1 MNGSAHLWKETKVI
15 FEANDKVKTPWYKY
29 YGDVKKH
36 LDYPDFSVYDL
47 LKESANKHADNISY
61 NYFGTKATFKKFL
74 EQIDES
80 ALAFKALGVKEGDRV
95 SICMPNTPEAL
106 ISFYAL
112 NKIGAIS
119 NMIHPLS
126 AEREIKYYIDIS
138 ESRFIVT
145 IDLAFNKI
153 NHIAEDTCLEK
164 VIVVS
169 VKDSMPAHMKA
180 LFQMTKGRKIKL
192 ESSDIAI
199 TWKEFMKGAKEAANT
214 ENKADSQDFS
224 TSAGSKVASILY
236 SGGTTG
242 YPKGIE
248 LTNLNFN
255 ALAMQSFEACACLCA
270 KDKVLSIMPV
280 FHGFGLGICI
290 HTVQYFGGT
299 SIILP
304 TFSAATFHK
313 LLKKYKPNII
323 AGVPTLYEAL
333 LKNKHLEGYDL
344 SFLKC
349 VISGGDSLS
358 VSLKGKIDTFLHE
371 HGADIQVREGYG
383 LTECVTGSCLTPK
396 DYYKEGSIGIP
407 YPDTYY
413 KIVKPDTTTE
423 LPYGEEGE
431 IVISGPSVMKGY
443 LKDKEETDKTL
454 RVHEDG
460 LTWLHT
466 GDIGYMD
473 EEGFIYFKQR
483 LKRMIVSSGYN
494 IYPQYIENTIDSHP
508 DVLMSCVIGIPHE
521 YKMQVAKAFIVLK
534 NGTTPSDKELESIK
548 SHCEKNLARY
558 SWPYEYEFRD
568 ELPKTLV
575 GKIAYNELSKEEQ
588 LKHEKK

>member
-1 MNGSAHLWKETKVI
+1 MET
-15 FEANDKVKTPWYKY
+15 KVKTPWYKY
-29 YGDVKKH
+29 YDGVKEH
-36 LDYPDFSVYDL
+36 LDYPDISVYEL
-47 LKESANKHADNISY
+47 LADSAKKHGENISY
-61 NYFGTKATFKKFL
+61 NYFGYKVTYKEFIS
-74 EQIDES
+74 QIERCAR
-80 ALAFKALGVKEGDRV
+80 ALTALGLGNGDV
-95 SICMPNTPEAL
+95 ISICMPNTPEAL
-106 ISFYAL
+106 ISFYAI
-112 NKIGAIS
+112 NRIGAVA

-126 AEREIKYYIDIS
+126 AESEIKYYLNVSKSKYVI
-138 ESRFIVT
+138 T

-153 NHIAEDTCLEK
+153 NHIASETEIKD

-169 VKDSMPAHMKA
+169 VKDSMPLHMKV
-180 LFQMTKGRKIKL
+180 LFQVTKGRKIKL
-192 ESSDIAI
+192 EESKFGIKWKKFIAGGQNVAEL
-199 TWKEFMKGAKEAANT
+199 K
-214 ENKADSQDFS
+214 
-224 TSAGSKVASILY
+224 SAHYTGDKVAAILY

-255 ALAMQSFEACACLCA
+255 ALAMQSFEACACLKE
-270 KDKVLSIMPV
+270 KDKVLSIMPI

-304 TFSAATFHK
+304 QFSAKTFDK

-333 LKNKHLEGYDL
+333 LRNKRLEGYDL

-358 VSLKGKIDTFLHE
+358 VSLKRKIDAFLKE

-383 LTECVTGSCLTPK
+383 LTECVTGSCLTPEK
-396 DYYKEGSIGIP
+396 YYREGSIGVP

-413 KIVKPDTTTE
+413 KIVKPGTQEE

-443 LKDKEETDKTL
+443 LNEEEETARILQK
-454 RVHEDG
+454 HEDG
-460 LTWLHT
+460 LVWMHS
-466 GDIGYMD
+466 GDLGYMD
-473 EEGFIYFKQR
+473 EDGFIYFKQR
-483 LKRMIVSSGYN
+483 LKRVIMSSGYC
-494 IYPQYIENTIDSHP
+494 IYPQYIENVIDAHP
-508 DVLMSCVIGIPHE
+508 AVLLSCVIGIPHS
-521 YKMQVAKAFIVLK
+521 YKVQVAKAFIVLK
-534 NGTTPSDKELESIK
+534 NGMKADDETLSSIK
-548 SHCEKNLARY
+548 EHCEKNLAKY

-575 GKIAYNELSKEEQ
+575 GKVAFNELQKEE
-588 LKHEKK
+588 LAKYEK